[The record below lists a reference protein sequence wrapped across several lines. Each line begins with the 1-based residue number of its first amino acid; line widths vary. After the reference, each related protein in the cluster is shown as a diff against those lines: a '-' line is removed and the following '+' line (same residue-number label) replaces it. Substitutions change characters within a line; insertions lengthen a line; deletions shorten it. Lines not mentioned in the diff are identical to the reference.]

1 MGQRTIPEKEN
12 RGIVLGFPASMLL
25 SSISTPPSSSF
36 LPLSLSPSSFSSFSP
51 SSWTGVGREVET
63 ELENEA
69 VDSVTEAVLELI
81 EKDGVA
87 ADDDGQLAPSSD
99 FSADIFR
106 AEGKHFCS
114 SIHLEYTLPLQSC
127 RKLEETCIEHPQK
140 RIYET

>member
-1 MGQRTIPEKEN
+1 MREGGRERGGRGEEGDGKKRSKILHTDNKWDRKLPEKEN
-12 RGIVLGFPASMLL
+12 RGMVLGFPASILC

-36 LPLSLSPSSFSSFSP
+36 LSPFLSPSSSFSFSP

-69 VDSVTEAVLELI
+69 VDSVTEAVLELM

-114 SIHLEYTLPLQSC
+114 SIH
-127 RKLEETCIEHPQK
+127 
-140 RIYET
+140 